1 MNQSKVVSIGR
12 ALSFVLL
19 LFLAQSAFAAPV
31 NERTAE
37 KVAVQFA
44 SSFSSLR
51 SESKL
56 TLVHTGGQHPQS
68 SLRGDDASSLYYIYN
83 IEDEGGFVIVAGDD
97 RAYPVLGYT
106 DQGSFQAEGMPENLA
121 GWLDFYARE
130 LLFVIEREEET
141 ESEVGTEIHDQWAGL
156 LSREKQDV
164 MNSFLLPTANWNQDA
179 PYNRLCPV
187 DGSGKRTVTGCV
199 ATAMGIVMKYHNWP
213 DKGQGSHSY
222 NTRTDELPVSAS
234 FDVVYDWNNMLDTY
248 TTSGRNPNWNS
259 TQSAAV
265 ATLLFHC
272 GVAVEMDY
280 SSTASGAYTHDAITA
295 LVDHFDYDK
304 GMSLLKRDLYEAA
317 EWAVRIRAEID
328 NDRPVLYA
336 GSTKDESGHLF
347 VIDGYAAT
355 GGYFHVNWGWSGI
368 GNGNYRLSGLQ
379 PEDQGI
385 GGSLTDGAFSYYQEV
400 LVGIQPA
407 MESSF
412 TNNELF
418 FIDPASLGKESET
431 FGLYTDVKQIV
442 KNEPF
447 KLFFTEICD
456 YGMRDFTGELG
467 LFLTDRNSTVKDA
480 LYVDK
485 GDLPSGYLFL
495 NEKGASFLIES
506 DIEDGDVL
514 RMYYRPEGY
523 EWRPLRG
530 DPGAVTE
537 LPVYNESA
545 TGIAKV
551 VKEESIRTVIT
562 DGRLY
567 IHFPQGTE
575 VRQVSVYTL
584 LGKEVATLSH
594 NTAVSPIV
602 MDMNGA
608 GNKILIITIHTSEG
622 ILSQK
627 VVVHE

>member
-1 MNQSKVVSIGR
+1 M
-12 ALSFVLL
+12 
-19 LFLAQSAFAAPV
+19 
-31 NERTAE
+31 
-37 KVAVQFA
+37 
-44 SSFSSLR
+44 
-51 SESKL
+51 
-56 TLVHTGGQHPQS
+56 
-68 SLRGDDASSLYYIYN
+68 D
-83 IEDEGGFVIVAGDD
+83 
-97 RAYPVLGYT
+97 
-106 DQGSFQAEGMPENLA
+106 
-121 GWLDFYARE
+121 
-130 LLFVIEREEET
+130 
-141 ESEVGTEIHDQWAGL
+141 
-156 LSREKQDV
+156 
-164 MNSFLLPTANWNQDA
+164 SFLLPTANWNQDA

-222 NTRTDELPVSAS
+222 KTRTDELSVSAS
-234 FDVVYDWNNMLDTY
+234 FDVAYDWNKMLDTY
-248 TTSGRNPNWNS
+248 TTSGRIPNWNS

-272 GVAVEMDY
+272 GVAANMDY
-280 SSTASGAYTHDAITA
+280 RSTASGAYTQDVITA
-295 LVDHFDYDK
+295 LEKNFGYDK
-304 GMSLLKRDLYEAA
+304 GMSLLKRNLYEAG
-317 EWAVRIRAEID
+317 EWAARIRAEIE

-336 GSTKDESGHLF
+336 GTTKDESGHLF
-347 VIDGYAAT
+347 VIDGYNST
-355 GGYFHVNWGWSGI
+355 HFHVNWGWSGI
-368 GNGNYRLSGLQ
+368 GNGNYRLSALQ
-379 PEDQGI
+379 PSDQGI
-385 GGSLTDGAFSYYQEV
+385 GGSLTDGAFSYNQEV
-400 LVGIQPA
+400 LIGIQPT

-418 FIDPASLGKESET
+418 FIDPASFGEESET

-447 KLFFTEICD
+447 KLFFTYIYD
-456 YGMRDFTGELG
+456 YSRRIFAGELG
-467 LFLTDRNSTVKDA
+467 LFLTDRNSTVKDT

-485 GDLPSGYLFL
+485 GDLPSGYVFL
-495 NEKGASFLIES
+495 DEEGTSFLIKS
-506 DIEDGDVL
+506 DIEEGDML

-537 LPVYNESA
+537 LSVYNEAPS

-551 VKEESIRTVIT
+551 IKEENIRTVIT

-567 IHFPQGTE
+567 IYFPQGKE

-584 LGKEVATLSH
+584 QGKEVVAQSH

-602 MDMNGA
+602 MDMNGV

-622 ILSQK
+622 ILSRK
-627 VVVHE
+627 SVVHE